1 MSKFLTICHHCQAMN
16 NVDSGKVL
24 QKSAFCG
31 KCGGELKFKGRVS
44 EVNTNELQR
53 IIKKS
58 EKPVIV
64 DFWASWC
71 GPCMAYGP
79 IYEEASKK
87 NLNAVFLKINTE
99 ENPQLSQ
106 QLGVRSI
113 PTTIVFK
120 NGSEVKREAGML
132 NESILANLASI

>member
-16 NVDSGKVL
+16 NVDSEKVL
-24 QKSAFCG
+24 KKSAFCG

-44 EVNTNELQR
+44 EVSANDFQR
-53 IIKKS
+53 IIRKS
-58 EKPVIV
+58 DKPVIV

-71 GPCMAYGP
+71 GPCQAYGP

-99 ENPQLSQ
+99 ENPALSQ

-113 PTTIVFK
+113 PTTMVFK
-120 NGSEVKREAGML
+120 NGVEVKREAGML
-132 NESILANLASI
+132 SDSMLSQLADI